1 MARGSSNKKT
11 KTDDVKSMDTNDAS
25 KCFASNDT
33 KIIRFF
39 TGTYEGKFGYI
50 DPTRRA
56 PAGKVPVI
64 VSLANGVRKKTA
76 VSIWSFAI
84 PHPEKPRNFAEAAVM
99 QKPNFEKELK
109 LLAKKCVKMGFM
121 KTDARSNSLLDLFY
135 GEMEIAKE
143 KNKHADA
150 IEYND

>member
-1 MARGSSNKKT
+1 MTRDSSNKKI
-11 KTDDVKSMDTNDAS
+11 KTHDAKSMDTNDAS

-39 TGTYEGKFGYI
+39 TGTYEGNFGII

-64 VSLANGVRKKTA
+64 VSLASGVRKKTV
-76 VSIWSFAI
+76 VSIWSIAI
-84 PHPEKPRNFAEAAVM
+84 PHPEKPGSFAQAAVM

-121 KTDARSNSLLDLFY
+121 KTDTRSNSLLDLFY
-135 GEMEIAKE
+135 NEMEIAQE

-150 IEYND
+150 IKYND

>member
-1 MARGSSNKKT
+1 
-11 KTDDVKSMDTNDAS
+11 MDTNDAS
-25 KCFASNDT
+25 KYFAYNDT

-99 QKPNFEKELK
+99 QKLNFEKELK
-109 LLAKKCVKMGFM
+109 LLVEKCVQMGFM
-121 KTDARSNSLLDLFY
+121 KTDASSNSLLDLFY
-135 GEMEIAKE
+135 AEMEIAQE
-143 KNKHADA
+143 KNKHAGA